1 MVKKSESWVDGADKL
16 VHASYSYW
24 TLGYAL
30 SLEGAKKLLGECFI
44 SFDKERKINS

>member
-1 MVKKSESWVDGADKL
+1 MVKKSENWVEGSDKL

-30 SLEGAKKLLGECFI
+30 SLEGAKKLLGECC
-44 SFDKERKINS
+44 